1 MEEIANETMAII
13 RYIFITACNLSEEND
28 EKDNFL

>member
-1 MEEIANETMAII
+1 MEDVATETMAII
-13 RYIFITACNLSEEND
+13 RYIFITACSDE